1 MHIGKKIAVGLTI
14 AAISGAVVAGT
25 SATKYGNST
34 YYSDGKSATDYG
46 NTRYY
51 SR

>member
-1 MHIGKKIAVGLTI
+1 MHIGKKIAIGLTI

-25 SATKYGNST
+25 ATKYGNST
-34 YYSDGKSATDYG
+34 YYSDGGSATDYG
-46 NTRYY
+46 NSRYY